1 MIYLRKN
8 LFRTSKFSL
17 ITVFISL
24 FLFNTFAIAQKS
36 GDGKITGKLVDSNSG
51 EPLIGAN
58 VFLDNTTLG
67 AATDLD
73 GYYMIPAVPKGNY
86 TLITMMIGY
95 AETRVQNIGVKS
107 GEVISIDL
115 ALDTEILT
123 TDVVIVEAKA
133 VSNTEAALLGKRQK
147 SVSVSDA
154 ISAEAIS
161 RSGSGDA
168 ASAMKMV
175 TGASV
180 VGGKYVFVRGLGE
193 RYSSTHLN
201 GAELPSADPD
211 KKAVQMDLFPSN
223 LLDNI
228 VTVKTFTPD
237 KPGNFSGGIVDIGT
251 KSFPEKFSLKFSSST
266 SYNSQTTF
274 NDNYISYTGGGRD
287 WLGYDDGT
295 RNNPVKVSDIPS
307 VDQAQNDA
315 SLETAKILDQM
326 SDAYSNI
333 MAPTTSDAP
342 VNQNYSISIGNQTE
356 FLDNKLGY
364 LGNVTYSNNYSYYD
378 DGVIGKYILSGN
390 INTKNELDNEWLL
403 NEEKGVHEVSWGALM
418 NLSYKLGQ
426 HHEIHSNFLYSKSGE
441 SSARYINGKYNEGT
455 LDPEAIFETRVLRYT
470 ERDLYSSQFRGEH
483 FLPNLFE
490 TKIEWIGSYAFT
502 KQAEPDMRF
511 FSDHYFN
518 NADGSR
524 TYKISPAVY
533 PVPARY
539 YRDLNEDNYVFELNL
554 STPFKQWDG
563 LNGKVKIGGAFSKKE
578 RENREERV
586 KFNTNDQFAF
596 DGNPASYFSSANKG
610 LVYNPDGSVQLDNNG
625 KPVLTNW
632 VTNATEDRSNYN
644 GDQMIVAG
652 FAMVELPLFS
662 NLRFVGGARLEKTD
676 MLVETVAEGFDK
688 GEIDELDLLPSVNLI
703 YNLSEKMNLRGSFGR
718 TLARP
723 TIREISQFP
732 SEDFA
737 AGNFISGNPDLKRTL
752 IDNFDVRWE
761 WFERPGEIYAIS
773 GFYKIFTNPI
783 ERVIRNENK
792 EIRYENVDEAT
803 LIGAEFEVRKKLDQI
818 HPYLSNFSAGGN
830 FSLIYSNVDISAT
843 ELQRIRVSIPN
854 ASSTRELQGQ
864 SPYLINLNLLYDLYE
879 AGTSMSLYYNIFGE
893 RLSEISLGA
902 TPDIYEQPKATLNFN
917 YSQRLFEGF
926 NVSLAARNILNS
938 PVKKVYHFKGQDY
951 VYQEYKTGM
960 NISVGLNYTM

>member
-1 MIYLRKN
+1 MFNIMNSFNKMYR
-8 LFRTSKFSL
+8 
-17 ITVFISL
+17 FILL
-24 FLFNTFAIAQKS
+24 FLFTFSCFSLAQ
-36 GDGKITGKLVDSNSG
+36 GNGKITGKLVDSNSG

-73 GYYMIPAVPKGNY
+73 GYYMIPAVPEGNY

-161 RSGSGDA
+161 RSGSSDA

-211 KKAVQMDLFPSN
+211 RKSVQMDLFPSN

-251 KSFPEKFSLKFSSST
+251 KNFPEQFSLKFSSST

-274 NDNYISYTGGGRD
+274 NSNYISYSGGGRD
-287 WLGYDDGT
+287 WLGFDDGK
-295 RNNPVKVSDIPS
+295 RDNPVDVTKIPS
-307 VDQAQNDA
+307 IDQAQNDA
-315 SLETAKILDQM
+315 SLQTAYLLDEM
-326 SDAYSNI
+326 SDAYNNI
-333 MAPTTSDAP
+333 MSPTSGNAP
-342 VNQNYSISIGNQTE
+342 VNQNYSISIGNQAE
-356 FLDNKLGY
+356 FLGNKLGY
-364 LGNVTYSNNYSYYD
+364 LGSVTYSNNYRYHN

-418 NLSYKLGQ
+418 NLSYKIGQ
-426 HHEIHSNFLYSKSGE
+426 YNEIHSNFLYTKSGE
-441 SSARYINGKYNEGT
+441 SSARYINGQYNEGT
-455 LDPEAIFETRVLRYT
+455 LADEAVFETRVLKYT
-470 ERDLYSSQFRGEH
+470 ERDLFSTQLRGEH
-483 FLPNLFE
+483 FLKNLFE
-490 TKIEWIGSYAFT
+490 AKLEWIGSYAFT

-511 FSDHYFN
+511 FSNHYFN
-518 NADGSR
+518 NPDGSR

-539 YRDLNEDNYVFELNL
+539 YRNLDEKNYVFELKL
-554 STPFKQWDG
+554 SVPFKQWDG
-563 LNGKVKIGGAFSKKE
+563 LNGKIKVGGAYSNKD

-586 KFNTNDQFAF
+586 KFNTNDQLAY
-596 DGNPASYFSSANKG
+596 DGDPESYFSSANKG
-610 LVYNPDGSVQLDNNG
+610 LVYNPDGSIQIDNNG
-625 KPVLTNW
+625 NPVMTNW

-644 GDQMIVAG
+644 GSQLVTAG
-652 FAMVELPLFS
+652 FAMVELPLAS
-662 NLRFVGGARLEKTD
+662 NLRFVGGARVEKTD

-703 YNLSEKMNLRGSFGR
+703 YNLSEKMNLRGSYGR

-737 AGNFISGNPDLKRTL
+737 AGNFISGNPDLERTL
-752 IDNFDVRWE
+752 IDNFDLRWE

-773 GFYKIFTNPI
+773 GFYKLFTNPI

-803 LIGAEFEVRKKLDQI
+803 LIGAEFEIRKKLDQI
-818 HPYLSNFSAGGN
+818 HPLLSNFSAGGN
-830 FSLIYSNVDISAT
+830 FSLVYSNVDISET
-843 ELQRIRVSIPN
+843 
-854 ASSTRELQGQ
+854 
-864 SPYLINLNLLYDLYE
+864 
-879 AGTSMSLYYNIFGE
+879 
-893 RLSEISLGA
+893 
-902 TPDIYEQPKATLNFN
+902 
-917 YSQRLFEGF
+917 
-926 NVSLAARNILNS
+926 
-938 PVKKVYHFKGQDY
+938 
-951 VYQEYKTGM
+951 
-960 NISVGLNYTM
+960 